1 MVSVSL
7 AHYLQK
13 SVEPNQT
20 GIALTNTILCLCN
33 ASKIIAKALCENGL
47 PDNQLGIHVG
57 DINSDGD
64 SQKALD
70 VLADKAIISSFTNA
84 RRGSCLPSVA
94 SGGSCVCHS
103 IPQYSGGEDAPLQ
116 KIAPQS

>member
-64 SQKALD
+64 SGTDCDISK
-70 VLADKAIISSFTNA
+70 VLGLSDKYFCLIIFDSSNKSSF
-84 RRGSCLPSVA
+84 C
-94 SGGSCVCHS
+94 
-103 IPQYSGGEDAPLQ
+103 
-116 KIAPQS
+116 KK